1 MLWVFLVVVVVA
13 AVAVFCFLLLVPH
26 LRNTEG
32 AASYGCLGIFRHR
45 DHSDQ
50 PPFGATSAQV
60 ELQRRLD
67 SEKKRQ
73 REIVMQKSKEIMSLK
88 RSAMK

>member
-1 MLWVFLVVVVVA
+1 MSSLDHVPLVLFLFARV
-13 AVAVFCFLLLVPH
+13 LGNG
-26 LRNTEG
+26 RTIG
-32 AASYGCLGIFRHR
+32 AAWVLESVLGMVLVQI
-45 DHSDQ
+45 D
-50 PPFGATSAQV
+50 
-60 ELQRRLD
+60 LQRRLE